1 MIIKELFVKKAK
13 FLLQIIRNCEHKLEM
28 PIQLDKILGDI
39 ANEKVLHPNYQGAT
53 KKEIDDAWSRV
64 GNNSNL
70 SGNLIEIKY
79 CKALTFVFFF
89 IKVHESRSIF
99 KVLQKK
105 YEQEK
110 LKDSSA
116 WKLFG
121 LMDQIHKKVETK
133 SGAKEELVLYCIEL
147 VKKKNIFL

>member
-1 MIIKELFVKKAK
+1 
-13 FLLQIIRNCEHKLEM
+13 M

-79 CKALTFVFFF
+79 CYALTFRFFF
-89 IKVHESRSIF
+89 FYK
-99 KVLQKK
+99 
-105 YEQEK
+105 
-110 LKDSSA
+110 SA
-116 WKLFG
+116 
-121 LMDQIHKKVETK
+121 
-133 SGAKEELVLYCIEL
+133 
-147 VKKKNIFL
+147 